1 MGISEAKEELITEF
15 SDLLMQ
21 SYYSKPYDTP
31 LELMFDILNNSPHSA
46 ELNGT
51 DRIGSKKQRR
61 FVDITLSEWIGIL
74 KYYQKTRTK
83 NSSEDLAELKSSV
96 DIFLEADDWN
106 ALIDALEKPAKA
118 NPKLKKLLKK
128 AEIWDRSK

>member
-21 SYYSKPYDTP
+21 SYYSRPYDTP
-31 LELMFDILNNSPHSA
+31 LELMFDILNNSPHAA

-51 DRIGSKKQRR
+51 GRIRNKKKRR
-61 FVDITLSEWIGIL
+61 FVDITLSEWIAIL
-74 KYYQKTRTK
+74 EYYQKTRTK
-83 NSSEDLAELKSSV
+83 NSSEDLADLKSSV
-96 DIFLEADDWN
+96 DIFLDADDWN
-106 ALIDALEKPAKA
+106 ALIDELEKPAKS
-118 NPKLKKLLKK
+118 NPKLKKLLRK

>member
-21 SYYSKPYDTP
+21 AYYSRPYDTP

-61 FVDITLSEWIGIL
+61 FVDIHS
-74 KYYQKTRTK
+74 Q
-83 NSSEDLAELKSSV
+83 
-96 DIFLEADDWN
+96 
-106 ALIDALEKPAKA
+106 
-118 NPKLKKLLKK
+118 
-128 AEIWDRSK
+128 